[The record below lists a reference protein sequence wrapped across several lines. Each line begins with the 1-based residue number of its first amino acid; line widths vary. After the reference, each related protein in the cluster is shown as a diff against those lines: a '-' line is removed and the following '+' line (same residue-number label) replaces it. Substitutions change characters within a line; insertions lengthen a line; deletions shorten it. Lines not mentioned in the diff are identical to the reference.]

1 MALRNPYDFP
11 QDPETHPL
19 GERIV
24 SVADPI
30 DAAPGSS
37 TFYLS
42 RRFTF
47 PEGDYSFIVEAD
59 DAATIWIG
67 TSQLNAR
74 IIATPTLAVP
84 ARAEVN
90 VPAGEYR
97 VDVILQNLTTGP
109 SPAYFTMVIMRGA
122 EVFYTSSKEAWL
134 LDDTAINDN
143 DLPPSQDIRYT
154 MPVWTTMPN
163 WQSGITERL
172 SWQTDILDS
181 ERDAEQRRSVRRNAR
196 RSFEASFLR
205 QDANAA
211 RIDAFLVGV
220 GPAPF
225 LVPLWHEQVRMV
237 DGIDMEASGVTFPDG
252 ELRLREFRVGDI
264 VFVNNGDPNDY
275 DLLEIGDVDQ
285 DRFSWKSP
293 PPRAWPVG
301 TRIFPMRVAHI
312 DPGDA
317 RTSGITDTVRSAEVR
332 FTLDDPYVIEAAWGN
347 AGGGLPIFGF
357 TVDRANSLDTE
368 YSRKS
373 FVIDNTSGKPTI
385 TDHGKYTSAVVQT
398 RMRVFGR
405 PNAFRFR
412 QFLQAARGMARH
424 FYAPSFMQDVYPVG
438 DVIGGTNE
446 LVVQPQGFRRSMLS
460 PQPIRLQIAFQ
471 FRDSAPTVYAD
482 ITEVR
487 EVYQSGRLVAEV
499 LVLVDPLPQI
509 TMSDLK
515 RISFICETRFA
526 QDSFEIHHPTNGQ
539 AMIEVACVLRQA
551 TNPRTIP
558 A

>member
-24 SVADPI
+24 SVADPLES
-30 DAAPGSS
+30 APGAR

-47 PEGDYSFIVEAD
+47 PEGDYTFIVEAD
-59 DAATIWIG
+59 DAATVWIG

-84 ARAEVN
+84 ARADVN
-90 VPAGEYR
+90 IPAGEYR
-97 VDVILQNLTTGP
+97 LDVILQNLTPGP
-109 SPAYFTMVIMRGA
+109 SPAYFTMVIMRGE
-122 EVFYTSSKEAWL
+122 EVFYTSAKEAWL

-163 WQSGITERL
+163 WLNGITERL

-205 QDANAA
+205 DAAGGA
-211 RIDAFLVGV
+211 RMDAFLVGV

-225 LVPLWHEQVRMV
+225 LLPLWHEQVRMV
-237 DGIDMEASGVTFPDG
+237 DGLDMEASGVTFPDG
-252 ELRLREFRVGDI
+252 ELRLREFRKGDL
-264 VFVNNGDPNDY
+264 VLVNNGDPNDW

-301 TRIFPMRVAHI
+301 TRIFPLRVARV
-312 DPGDA
+312 DNGDA
-317 RTSGITDTVRSAEVR
+317 RTSGVTDTVRRAEVR
-332 FTLDDPYVIEAAWGN
+332 FTLDEPYVIEPSWGGT
-347 AGGGLPIFGF
+347 GGEPIFGF
-357 TVDRANSLDTE
+357 NVDRATTLDVE
-368 YSRKS
+368 YSRKA
-373 FVIDNTSGKPTI
+373 FVIDNTSGKPTT
-385 TDHGKYTSAVVQT
+385 TDHGKHTSAVVQT
-398 RMRVFGR
+398 RLKFFGR
-405 PNAFRFR
+405 PQAFRFR

-424 FYAPSFMQDVYPVG
+424 FYAPTFMQDIYPVG

-446 LVVQPQGFRRSMLS
+446 LIVQPQGFRRSMLS

-471 FRDSAPTVYAD
+471 FRDGAPTIYAD
-482 ITEVR
+482 IVNVQ
-487 EVYQSGRLVAEV
+487 EVYQSRRLVAEV
-499 LVLVDPLPQI
+499 LTLAEPLPEI
-509 TMSDLK
+509 TMTDLR
-515 RISFICETRFA
+515 RISFVCETRFA

-539 AMIEVACVLRQA
+539 AVIDVACVLRQA